1 MPNSKRFFMTNITED
16 KDKWTNV
23 GVPLFEDFTR
33 VGIPLFEDLFKGG
46 ITNTQVNLIY
56 GKSRGNSKWKRK
68 YRISKIIKILNII

>member
-1 MPNSKRFFMTNITED
+1 MTNITED
-16 KDKWTNV
+16 KDKFTRV
-23 GVPLFEDFTR
+23 GIPFEDFTR

-68 YRISKIIKILNII
+68 YRISKIIKILGEI